1 MYLHMPSLALGKSEV
16 RPPPGSP
23 AGPAVQIGCHQS
35 RSPQLCSRCH
45 SPTTRGAQRA
55 FQLSWTNFGKD
66 GLLIQ
71 VILAS
76 HKDWTNKALCLSC
89 NCCCCFFH
97 CLAACWIAPQGQQRS
112 AAEPHCHAILTIGWS
127 SAMLCH
133 SGDFEP
139 FYAIFGAVLGHFGAP
154 VGTWMAP
161 GWSNMAYIHV
171 IYPWAVFK
179 GHLGP
184 FRATSGS

>member
-1 MYLHMPSLALGKSEV
+1 MYLHMPSLALDKSEV
-16 RPPPGSP
+16 GPPPGSP

-45 SPTTRGAQRA
+45 SPTTRSAQRA

-89 NCCCCFFH
+89 NCCCCFSIVWQLVELLLKASNGPQLNLIVMPYWPLGEAVPFWAILVILSH
-97 CLAACWIAPQGQQRS
+97 SMPFLVLFWAILGPQWVPEWPQGG
-112 AAEPHCHAILTIGWS
+112 PTWH
-127 SAMLCH
+127 
-133 SGDFEP
+133 
-139 FYAIFGAVLGHFGAP
+139 IF
-154 VGTWMAP
+154 M
-161 GWSNMAYIHV
+161 
-171 IYPWAVFK
+171 
-179 GHLGP
+179 
-184 FRATSGS
+184 